1 MLFIENVI
9 DDPDREGCQV
19 SIKWEF
25 LSSQAQFGTS
35 CQPEEETLQHVRH
48 SAMSWKCFVRTESQ

>member
-1 MLFIENVI
+1 MPFIENVI

-19 SIKWEF
+19 PIKWEF
-25 LSSQAQFGTS
+25 RSSQAQFGTS
-35 CQPEEETLQHVRH
+35 CQSEEEILQHKRH